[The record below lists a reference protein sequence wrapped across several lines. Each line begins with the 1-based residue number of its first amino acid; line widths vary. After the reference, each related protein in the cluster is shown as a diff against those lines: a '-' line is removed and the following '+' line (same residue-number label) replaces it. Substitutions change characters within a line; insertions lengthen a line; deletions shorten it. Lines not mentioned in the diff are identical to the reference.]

1 MRPLIKLFAWALFL
15 SALPLAINAES
26 VSPQRVLW
34 IETFDHEDIPN
45 SIGTWEHNVLDSNQ
59 GIKIELVDQDAA
71 GKKGGKSLALHF
83 DVDSPNPAMVGCWIK
98 LENQDLSAF
107 DALHFSLKSRDG
119 GYFRGSV
126 AVQFTDSGYRK
137 AAYLISQIKDEW
149 KEYRIPLK
157 KFPRIS
163 DWSGI
168 QDFEIIIDDINAI
181 PKEGTLLVDE
191 IYLSSSIKAE
201 AGPYR

>member
-1 MRPLIKLFAWALFL
+1 MHPLIKLFAWGLFL
-15 SALPLAINAES
+15 SALPLAVNAGS

-34 IETFDHEDIPN
+34 IETFDHEDIPK

-59 GIKIELVDQDAA
+59 GIKIELVDQDARNRA
-71 GKKGGKSLALHF
+71 GGKSLAIHF
-83 DVDSPNPAMVGCWIK
+83 DVDSSNPAMVGCWIR

-107 DALHFSLKSRDG
+107 DTLHFSLKSGDG

-137 AAYLISQIKDEW
+137 AAYLTSQIKDEW

-163 DWSGI
+163 NWSAI
-168 QDFEIIIDDINAI
+168 QDFEIIIDDINAN

-201 AGPYR
+201 AGFNR